1 MMRWSLV
8 VMVALMLTGCQ
19 IAPQWP
25 TTPSGEPSV
34 EELPAPDES
43 RQDGRVPRQV
53 RFPEGEYAAL
63 EKTGNASIRGRLYQ
77 HDSRGNLVPGAGET
91 VSIAPIT
98 TYSAE
103 AAEVVLSGRAIAP
116 ADPRA
121 REYTHYART
130 DADGNFVANGLPAGD
145 YYVAGR
151 VGALNGRP
159 IIHQVSVR
167 SGQTVSVT
175 LKR

>member
-1 MMRWSLV
+1 MMRWS
-8 VMVALMLTGCQ
+8 MVAMLALALTGCQ

-25 TTPSGEPSV
+25 TTPPGGPTV
-34 EELPAPDES
+34 EDLPGPDQP

-53 RFPEGEYAAL
+53 SFPEREYAVL

-77 HDSRGNLVPGAGET
+77 RDAAGQVVSGAGET
-91 VSIAPIT
+91 ISIAPVT

-103 AAEVVLSGRAIAP
+103 AAEVVLSGRSIAP

-130 DADGNFVANGLPAGD
+130 DANGYFVASGLPAGD

-151 VGALNGRP
+151 VGALGGPP

-167 SGQTVSVT
+167 RGQTISVT

>member
-1 MMRWSLV
+1 MMRWS
-8 VMVALMLTGCQ
+8 MVAMLALVLTGCQ
-19 IAPQWP
+19 ITPQWP
-25 TTPSGEPSV
+25 TTPPGGATI
-34 EELPAPDES
+34 EELPAPEES
-43 RQDGRVPRQV
+43 RQDGRLPRQV
-53 RFPEGEYAAL
+53 SFPEQEYAAL

-77 HDSRGNLVPGAGET
+77 RDARGNVVPGAGET
-91 VSIAPIT
+91 VSIAPVT

-103 AAEVVLSGRAIAP
+103 AAEVVLSGRSIAP

-130 DADGNFVANGLPAGD
+130 DANGYFVANGLPAGD

-151 VGALNGRP
+151 VGALTGPP
-159 IIHQVSVR
+159 IIHQVSVQR
-167 SGQTVSVT
+167 GQTVSVT